1 MPCHIG
7 ERHFGITPGYCNL
20 SHRQPDD
27 THILGGLSDGTLSV
41 RRRDA
46 KSSEALRETQTRFD
60 LPTILSDINI
70 GHGPEDTPS
79 KISCDTGEQRLQAQ
93 TSKKLK
99 EHDKLLKNFK
109 YSAALDSVL
118 KKVDFFDIY
127 FCFYDH

>member
-1 MPCHIG
+1 M
-7 ERHFGITPGYCNL
+7 
-20 SHRQPDD
+20 
-27 THILGGLSDGTLSV
+27 SDGTLSV

-46 KSSEALRETQTRFD
+46 KAGEAFRETQNRFD
-60 LPTILSDINI
+60 LPIFSDINI

-79 KISCDTGEQRLQAQ
+79 KISPDTGEQRLQVQ

-118 KKVDFFDIY
+118 KKVGLFDAY
-127 FCFYDH
+127 FCSYSC